1 MARTQGTS
9 ARTQRLITVVAMCLL
24 ALTSAL
30 AIGRVFIGTAS
41 TYEMVVVALASAL
54 LACAMER
61 RNLLLATAVSAL
73 GMLIAIGVFVFP
85 QTTWFGL
92 PTLETISAA
101 VRAAGL
107 IGEQARIQVAPTAPL
122 PPLLLA
128 ALTGTWAAIFSAHA
142 LAFRAGSPLL
152 ALLPPVALVAFA
164 DTVLEDVVRPVYGV
178 AFLVAATAVVFADSL
193 RRVQGWGP
201 VWASPGRAA
210 RLTSTAGKGARR
222 VAAATVAVAIVSPL
236 LIPGF
241 GSKAILDFS
250 SRNDDLVR
258 IDPLVSV
265 QSQLDR
271 DEPIEVFEVH
281 TTQEP
286 VYWRMVALPEF
297 DGTSWKP
304 EEDPVAIDVGPDTP
318 LVTNARPDPALVG
331 DPQTVDVEFRTASD
345 LALPWLP
352 VPYLPIS
359 TNVLADD
366 LRWDP
371 EGGSLLLSGPVDSA
385 TSYTVTAQ
393 LVRPTPG
400 ALRQEEIPASAE
412 TARYTQLP
420 SDFPPEITELAQ
432 AWTADALTPYDK
444 VIAIQ
449 QRFNGA
455 GSEFHYNQNVEPR
468 NDSGALL
475 DFLRNSKEGFCQQFA
490 ASMAVMLR
498 SIGIPARV
506 AVGFTAGTFDD
517 ATDSL
522 RVTTENAHA
531 WVEVL
536 FAGYGWLTFEPTPG
550 RENGAVA
557 AYPYTDPTSDA
568 CQPRPG
574 NDCGTDTTT
583 GGEKGPREVVP
594 PFGPTGTIKD
604 NTRPGGLEPAAARG
618 RGGVDPDITVPEPAR
633 RITVRQAA
641 LLALLLGLIVLAM
654 IPVVRAWRRR
664 RRLRRASDEP
674 RGLILATYDVFTERA
689 GELGFPREPG
699 QTVEEYRARILASQ
713 PLSGGDLDRLTRLTA
728 DAAYAPR
735 DPLPDQAREASQ
747 AADSA
752 LKELKKRTG
761 FGQRVGGLYRRT

>member
-41 TYEMVVVALASAL
+41 TYEMVVVATASAL

-73 GMLIAIGVFVFP
+73 GMLIAIGIFVFP

-222 VAAATVAVAIVSPL
+222 VAAVTVAVAMVSPL

-250 SRNDDLVR
+250 SRNEDQVR

-271 DEPIEVFEVH
+271 DEPIEVFEVN
-281 TTQEP
+281 TQEP
-286 VYWRMVALPEF
+286 VYWRMVALPTF

-331 DPQTVDVEFRTASD
+331 DSQTVPVSFRTASD

-352 VPYLPIS
+352 VPYLPVS

-371 EGGSLLLSGPVDSA
+371 EGGSLLLSEPIDSA
-385 TSYTVTAQ
+385 TSYTVNAQ
-393 LVRPTPG
+393 LVRPTPD
-400 ALRQEEIPASAE
+400 ALREEEIDTSPA

-420 SDFPPEITELAQ
+420 SDFPQGITDLAE
-432 AWTADALTPYDK
+432 AWTADALTP
-444 VIAIQ
+444 
-449 QRFNGA
+449 
-455 GSEFHYNQNVEPR
+455 
-468 NDSGALL
+468 
-475 DFLRNSKEGFCQQFA
+475 
-490 ASMAVMLR
+490 
-498 SIGIPARV
+498 
-506 AVGFTAGTFDD
+506 
-517 ATDSL
+517 
-522 RVTTENAHA
+522 
-531 WVEVL
+531 
-536 FAGYGWLTFEPTPG
+536 
-550 RENGAVA
+550 
-557 AYPYTDPTSDA
+557 
-568 CQPRPG
+568 
-574 NDCGTDTTT
+574 
-583 GGEKGPREVVP
+583 
-594 PFGPTGTIKD
+594 
-604 NTRPGGLEPAAARG
+604 
-618 RGGVDPDITVPEPAR
+618 
-633 RITVRQAA
+633 
-641 LLALLLGLIVLAM
+641 
-654 IPVVRAWRRR
+654 
-664 RRLRRASDEP
+664 
-674 RGLILATYDVFTERA
+674 
-689 GELGFPREPG
+689 
-699 QTVEEYRARILASQ
+699 
-713 PLSGGDLDRLTRLTA
+713 
-728 DAAYAPR
+728 
-735 DPLPDQAREASQ
+735 
-747 AADSA
+747 
-752 LKELKKRTG
+752 
-761 FGQRVGGLYRRT
+761 

>member
-24 ALTSAL
+24 ALTSSL
-30 AIGRVFIGTAS
+30 AIGRVFLGTAS

-73 GMLIAIGVFVFP
+73 GMLIAIGIFVFP

-250 SRNDDLVR
+250 SRSEDQVR

-265 QSQLDR
+265 QAQLDR
-271 DEPIEVFEVH
+271 DEPIEVFEVD
-281 TTQEP
+281 TQEP

-331 DPQTVDVEFRTASD
+331 EPQTVEVNFRTASD

-352 VPYLPIS
+352 LPYLPVS
-359 TNVLADD
+359 TNVLADN

-371 EGGSLLLSGPVDSA
+371 GGWLAAAERTRRLGHLIHRQRTARPPYPGRPA
-385 TSYTVTAQ
+385 QEQIPTS
-393 LVRPTPG
+393 PD
-400 ALRQEEIPASAE
+400 

-420 SDFPPEITELAQ
+420 SDFPPG
-432 AWTADALTPYDK
+432 DHGH
-444 VIAIQ
+444 
-449 QRFNGA
+449 RA
-455 GSEFHYNQNVEPR
+455 GVDRRCAHP
-468 NDSGALL
+468 
-475 DFLRNSKEGFCQQFA
+475 LRQGH
-490 ASMAVMLR
+490 R
-498 SIGIPARV
+498 
-506 AVGFTAGTFDD
+506 
-517 ATDSL
+517 
-522 RVTTENAHA
+522 
-531 WVEVL
+531 
-536 FAGYGWLTFEPTPG
+536 
-550 RENGAVA
+550 
-557 AYPYTDPTSDA
+557 DPT
-568 CQPRPG
+568 
-574 NDCGTDTTT
+574 
-583 GGEKGPREVVP
+583 EVQ
-594 PFGPTGTIKD
+594 
-604 NTRPGGLEPAAARG
+604 
-618 RGGVDPDITVPEPAR
+618 R
-633 RITVRQAA
+633 R
-641 LLALLLGLIVLAM
+641 
-654 IPVVRAWRRR
+654 
-664 RRLRRASDEP
+664 
-674 RGLILATYDVFTERA
+674 
-689 GELGFPREPG
+689 
-699 QTVEEYRARILASQ
+699 
-713 PLSGGDLDRLTRLTA
+713 
-728 DAAYAPR
+728 
-735 DPLPDQAREASQ
+735 
-747 AADSA
+747 
-752 LKELKKRTG
+752 
-761 FGQRVGGLYRRT
+761 GQRVHVRPDRGAAQRLQRAARLPPEHQERVLPAVRGVDGRDAALDRHPGPGGRGVHRRDLRRRHRQPARDDGERPRLGRGAVPRLRLAHLRTYARP

>member
-73 GMLIAIGVFVFP
+73 GMLIAIGIFVFP

-164 DTVLEDVVRPVYGV
+164 DTVLEDLVRPVYGV

-222 VAAATVAVAIVSPL
+222 VAAATVAVAVVSPL

-250 SRNDDLVR
+250 SRTEDQVR

-265 QSQLDR
+265 QSQLER
-271 DEPIEVFEVH
+271 DEPIEVFEVD
-281 TTQEP
+281 TQEP

-331 DPQTVDVEFRTASD
+331 DPQTVEVNFRTASD

-352 VPYLPIS
+352 VPYLPVS
-359 TNVLADD
+359 TNVLADG

-371 EGGSLLLSGPVDSA
+371 EGGSLLLSEPVDSA
-385 TSYTVTAQ
+385 TSYTVNAQ
-393 LVRPTPG
+393 LVRPTPD
-400 ALRQEEIPASAE
+400 ALRKEQIPTSPE

-420 SDFPPEITELAQ
+420 SDFPDQIREIAQ
-432 AWTADALTPYDK
+432 GWTADALTPYDK

-449 QRFNGA
+449 DRFNGV
-455 GSEFHYNQNVEPR
+455 GSEFTYDQNVEPR
-468 NDSGALL
+468 NDQSALL
-475 DFLRNSKEGFCQQFA
+475 DFLVNTQKGFCQQFA
-490 ASMAVMLR
+490 SSMAVMLR

-517 ATDSL
+517 ASDSL

-536 FAGYGWLTFEPTPG
+536 FPGYGWLTFEPTPG
-550 RENGAVA
+550 RQDVA
-557 AYPYTDPTSDA
+557 AYPYTDPTSTV
-568 CQPRPG
+568 CQARPG
-574 NDCGTDTTT
+574 HPCNGTSQPGE
-583 GGEKGPREVVP
+583 GGQIPEPGAVPAGPN
-594 PFGPTGTIKD
+594 GLTKD
-604 NTRPGGLEPAAARG
+604 RSRPGGLEPAAARG

-633 RITVRQAA
+633 RITARQAA

-664 RRLRRASDEP
+664 RRLHRASDEP
-674 RGLILATYDVFTERA
+674 RSLILATYDVFTERA

-735 DPLPDQAREASQ
+735 EPQPDQAREATQ

-752 LKELKKRTG
+752 LRELRKRTG

>member
-1 MARTQGTS
+1 MARTQGTT

-61 RNLLLATAVSAL
+61 RNLLLATAMSAL

-250 SRNDDLVR
+250 SRNEDQVR

-265 QSQLDR
+265 QAQLDR
-271 DEPIEVFEVH
+271 DEPIEVFEVD
-281 TTQEP
+281 TQEP

-331 DPQTVDVEFRTASD
+331 EPQTVEVNFRTASD

-352 VPYLPIS
+352 VPYLPVS
-359 TNVLADD
+359 TNVLADG

-371 EGGSLLLSGPVDSA
+371 EGGSLLLSEPVDSA
-385 TSYTVTAQ
+385 TSYSVNAQ
-393 LVRPTPG
+393 LIRPTPE
-400 ALRQEEIPASAE
+400 ALREEQIPTSPD

-420 SDFPPEITELAQ
+420 SDFPPEITQIAQ
-432 AWTADALTPYDK
+432 AWTTDALTPYDK

-449 QRFNGA
+449 QKFNGV
-455 GSEFHYNQNVEPR
+455 GSEFTYDQTVEPR
-468 NDSGALL
+468 NDSSALL
-475 DFLRNSKEGFCQQFA
+475 DFLQNTKKGFCQQFA
-490 ASMAVMLR
+490 SSMAVMLR

-536 FAGYGWLTFEPTPG
+536 FPGYGWLTFEPTPG
-550 RENGAVA
+550 RQDVA
-557 AYPYTDPTSDA
+557 AYPYTDPTVGECTLDKN
-568 CQPRPG
+568 G
-574 NDCGTDTTT
+574 DCIPIGKP
-583 GGEKGPREVVP
+583 GGEVKGGKGTAQGPATITGEGREGVRPKQIP
-594 PFGPTGTIKD
+594 P
-604 NTRPGGLEPAAARG
+604 EAG

-689 GELGFPREPG
+689 GDLGFPREPG

-735 DPLPDQAREASQ
+735 DPQPDQAREATQ

>member
-30 AIGRVFIGTAS
+30 AIGRVFVGTAS

-85 QTTWFGL
+85 ETTWFGV

-210 RLTSTAGKGARR
+210 RLLSTAGKGARR
-222 VAAATVAVAIVSPL
+222 VAAATVAVAMVSPL

-250 SRNDDLVR
+250 SRNEDQVR

-271 DEPIEVFEVH
+271 DEPIEVFEVD
-281 TTQEP
+281 TEEP
-286 VYWRMVALPEF
+286 VYWRMVALPTF

-304 EEDPVAIDVGPDTP
+304 EEEPVAIDVGPGTP
-318 LVTNARPDPALVG
+318 LVTNAQPDPALVG
-331 DPQTVDVEFRTASD
+331 DSQTVPVSFRTASD

-352 VPYLPIS
+352 VPYLPVS

-371 EGGSLLLSGPVDSA
+371 EGGSLLLSEPIDSA
-385 TSYTVTAQ
+385 TSYTVNAQ
-393 LVRPTPG
+393 LVRPTPD
-400 ALRQEEIPASAE
+400 ALREVEIATSPE

-420 SDFPPEITELAQ
+420 PDFPQGITDLAA
-432 AWTADALTPYDK
+432 AWTADALTPYDE

-449 QRFNGA
+449 QRFNGE
-455 GSEFHYNQNVEPR
+455 GSEFQYDQSVEPR
-468 NDSGALL
+468 NDSSALL
-475 DFLRNSKEGFCQQFA
+475 DFLGNTRRGFCQQFA

-536 FAGYGWLTFEPTPG
+536 FPGYGWLTFEPTPG
-550 RENGAVA
+550 RQDVA
-557 AYPYTDPTSDA
+557 AYPYTDPTVGECTLDKN
-568 CQPRPG
+568 G
-574 NDCGTDTTT
+574 DCIPAG
-583 GGEKGPREVVP
+583 K
-594 PFGPTGTIKD
+594 
-604 NTRPGGLEPAAARG
+604 PGGGVKGGKGAAQGPAAITAAGREGVRPKQTPPEAG
-618 RGGVDPDITVPEPAR
+618 RGAVDPNISVPEPAR

-641 LLALLLGLIVLAM
+641 LVALLLGLIVLAM

-735 DPLPDQAREASQ
+735 DPQPDQAREATQ

-752 LKELKKRTG
+752 LKELRKRTG

>member
-73 GMLIAIGVFVFP
+73 GMLIAIGIFVFP
-85 QTTWFGL
+85 ETTWFGL

-222 VAAATVAVAIVSPL
+222 VAAATVAVAMVSPL

-250 SRNDDLVR
+250 SRNEDQVR

-271 DEPIEVFEVH
+271 DEPIEVFEVN
-281 TTQEP
+281 TQEP
-286 VYWRMVALPEF
+286 VYWRMVALPTF

-304 EEDPVAIDVGPDTP
+304 EEEPVAIDVGPDTP

-331 DPQTVDVEFRTASD
+331 DPQTVPVSFRTASD

-352 VPYLPIS
+352 VPYLPVS

-371 EGGSLLLSGPVDSA
+371 EGGSLLLSEPIDSA
-385 TSYTVTAQ
+385 TSYTVDAQ
-393 LVRPTPG
+393 LVRPTPD
-400 ALRQEEIPASAE
+400 ALREEEIDTSPE

-420 SDFPPEITELAQ
+420 SDFPQEITDLAE
-432 AWTADALTPYDK
+432 AWTADALTPYDE

-449 QRFNGA
+449 QRFNGVD
-455 GSEFHYNQNVEPR
+455 SEFTYDQTVEPR
-468 NDSGALL
+468 NDSSALL
-475 DFLRNSKEGFCQQFA
+475 DFLVNTQKGFCQQFA

-536 FAGYGWLTFEPTPG
+536 FPGYGWLTFEPTPG
-550 RENGAVA
+550 RQDVA
-557 AYPYTDPTSDA
+557 AYPYTDPTFGECTLDKNGDCIA
-568 CQPRPG
+568 AGKPG
-574 NDCGTDTTT
+574 RRGARREGTAE
-583 GGEKGPREVVP
+583 G
-594 PFGPTGTIKD
+594 
-604 NTRPGGLEPAAARG
+604 PAAITAAGREDVRPKQAPAEAG
-618 RGGVDPDITVPEPAR
+618 RGAVDPDITVPEPAR

-641 LLALLLGLIVLAM
+641 LVALLLGLIVLAM

-735 DPLPDQAREASQ
+735 DPQPDQAREATQ

-752 LKELKKRTG
+752 LKELRKRTG

>member
-30 AIGRVFIGTAS
+30 AIGRVFVGTAS

-73 GMLIAIGVFVFP
+73 GMLIAIGIFVFP
-85 QTTWFGL
+85 ETTWFGL

-222 VAAATVAVAIVSPL
+222 VAAATVAVAMVSPL

-250 SRNDDLVR
+250 SRNEDQVR

-271 DEPIEVFEVH
+271 DEPIEVFEVK
-281 TTQEP
+281 TQEP
-286 VYWRMVALPEF
+286 VYWRMVALPTF

-304 EEDPVAIDVGPDTP
+304 EEEPVAIDVGPDTP
-318 LVTNARPDPALVG
+318 LVTNAQPNPALVG
-331 DPQTVDVEFRTASD
+331 DSQTVPVSFRTASD

-352 VPYLPIS
+352 VPYLPVS

-371 EGGSLLLSGPVDSA
+371 EGGSLLLSEPIDSA
-385 TSYTVTAQ
+385 TSYTVDAQ
-393 LVRPTPG
+393 LVRPTPD
-400 ALRQEEIPASAE
+400 ALREEEIDTSPE

-420 SDFPPEITELAQ
+420 SDFPQGITDLAE
-432 AWTADALTPYDK
+432 AWTADALTPYDE

-449 QRFNGA
+449 QRFNGE
-455 GSEFHYNQNVEPR
+455 GSEFTVRPDRGAAQRLQRAARLPR
-468 NDSGALL
+468 EHP
-475 DFLRNSKEGFCQQFA
+475 EGVLPAVRGVDGRDA
-490 ASMAVMLR
+490 AHR
-498 SIGIPARV
+498 SASRPGWPW
-506 AVGFTAGTFDD
+506 GSPPGPSTTNPTACASRPRT
-517 ATDSL
+517 
-522 RVTTENAHA
+522 
-531 WVEVL
+531 
-536 FAGYGWLTFEPTPG
+536 PTPG
-550 RENGAVA
+550 SRCCSPATAGSPSN
-557 AYPYTDPTSDA
+557 
-568 CQPRPG
+568 PR
-574 NDCGTDTTT
+574 
-583 GGEKGPREVVP
+583 
-594 PFGPTGTIKD
+594 
-604 NTRPGGLEPAAARG
+604 LAARTSPPT
-618 RGGVDPDITVPEPAR
+618 RTPTPRSANAR
-633 RITVRQAA
+633 WTRTATA
-641 LLALLLGLIVLAM
+641 S
-654 IPVVRAWRRR
+654 
-664 RRLRRASDEP
+664 LRESQ
-674 RGLILATYDVFTERA
+674 G
-689 GELGFPREPG
+689 
-699 QTVEEYRARILASQ
+699 AR
-713 PLSGGDLDRLTRLTA
+713 
-728 DAAYAPR
+728 
-735 DPLPDQAREASQ
+735 
-747 AADSA
+747 
-752 LKELKKRTG
+752 
-761 FGQRVGGLYRRT
+761 

>member
-73 GMLIAIGVFVFP
+73 GMLIAIGIFVFP
-85 QTTWFGL
+85 ETTWFGL

-101 VRAAGL
+101 VKAAGL

-222 VAAATVAVAIVSPL
+222 VAAATVVVAMVSPL

-250 SRNDDLVR
+250 SRNEDQVR

-265 QSQLDR
+265 QAQLDR
-271 DEPIEVFEVH
+271 DEPIEVFEVN
-281 TTQEP
+281 TQEP
-286 VYWRMVALPEF
+286 VYWRMVALPTF

-331 DPQTVDVEFRTASD
+331 DPQAVEVSFRTASD

-352 VPYLPIS
+352 VPYLPVS

-371 EGGSLLLSGPVDSA
+371 EGGSLLLGAPIDSA
-385 TSYTVTAQ
+385 TSYTVDAQ
-393 LVRPTPG
+393 LVRPTPD
-400 ALRQEEIPASAE
+400 ALREEEIDTSPE

-420 SDFPPEITELAQ
+420 SDFPQGITDLAA
-432 AWTADALTPYDK
+432 AWTADALTPYDE

-449 QRFNGA
+449 QRFNGVD
-455 GSEFHYNQNVEPR
+455 SEFKYDQTVEPR
-468 NDSGALL
+468 NDSSALL
-475 DFLRNSKEGFCQQFA
+475 DFLVNTQEGFCQQFA

-536 FAGYGWLTFEPTPG
+536 FPGYGWLTFEPTPG
-550 RENGAVA
+550 RQDVA
-557 AYPYTDPTSDA
+557 AYPYTDPTVGECTLDKN
-568 CQPRPG
+568 G
-574 NDCGTDTTT
+574 DCIPAGKP
-583 GGEKGPREVVP
+583 GGEVKGGKGAAGGPAEITAAGRDGVRPKQTP
-594 PFGPTGTIKD
+594 P
-604 NTRPGGLEPAAARG
+604 EAG
-618 RGGVDPDITVPEPAR
+618 RGAVDPDITVPEPAR

-641 LLALLLGLIVLAM
+641 LVALLLGLIVLAM

-689 GELGFPREPG
+689 G
-699 QTVEEYRARILASQ
+699 
-713 PLSGGDLDRLTRLTA
+713 
-728 DAAYAPR
+728 
-735 DPLPDQAREASQ
+735 
-747 AADSA
+747 
-752 LKELKKRTG
+752 
-761 FGQRVGGLYRRT
+761 

>member
-1 MARTQGTS
+1 M
-9 ARTQRLITVVAMCLL
+9 
-24 ALTSAL
+24 
-30 AIGRVFIGTAS
+30 
-41 TYEMVVVALASAL
+41 
-54 LACAMER
+54 
-61 RNLLLATAVSAL
+61 
-73 GMLIAIGVFVFP
+73 
-85 QTTWFGL
+85 
-92 PTLETISAA
+92 
-101 VRAAGL
+101 
-107 IGEQARIQVAPTAPL
+107 APTAPL

-222 VAAATVAVAIVSPL
+222 VAAATVAVAMVSPL

-250 SRNDDLVR
+250 SRNEDQVR

-271 DEPIEVFEVH
+271 DEPIEVFEVK
-281 TTQEP
+281 TQEP
-286 VYWRMVALPEF
+286 VYWRMVALPTF

-304 EEDPVAIDVGPDTP
+304 EEEPVAIDVGPDTP
-318 LVTNARPDPALVG
+318 LVTNAQPNPALVG
-331 DPQTVDVEFRTASD
+331 DSQTVPVSFRTASD

-352 VPYLPIS
+352 VPYLPVS

-371 EGGSLLLSGPVDSA
+371 EGGSLLLSGPIDSA
-385 TSYTVTAQ
+385 TSYTVDAQ
-393 LVRPTPG
+393 LVRPTPD
-400 ALRQEEIPASAE
+400 ALREEEIDTSPE

-420 SDFPPEITELAQ
+420 SDFPQEITDLAE
-432 AWTADALTPYDK
+432 AWTADALTPYDE

-449 QRFNGA
+449 QRFNGVD
-455 GSEFHYNQNVEPR
+455 SEFKYDQTVEPR
-468 NDSGALL
+468 NDSSALL
-475 DFLRNSKEGFCQQFA
+475 DFLVNTQKGFCQQFA

-536 FAGYGWLTFEPTPG
+536 FPNYGWLTFEPTPN
-550 RENGAVA
+550 RQDVA
-557 AYPYTDPTSDA
+557 AYPYTDPTFGECTLDKN
-568 CQPRPG
+568 G
-574 NDCGTDTTT
+574 DCIAAGKP
-583 GGEKGPREVVP
+583 GGEVQGGKGTAE
-594 PFGPTGTIKD
+594 G
-604 NTRPGGLEPAAARG
+604 PAAITAAGREDVRPKQVPAEAG
-618 RGGVDPDITVPEPAR
+618 RGAVDPNITVPEPAR

-641 LLALLLGLIVLAM
+641 LMALLLGLIVLAM

-735 DPLPDQAREASQ
+735 DPQPDQAREAT
-747 AADSA
+747 
-752 LKELKKRTG
+752 RGRG
-761 FGQRVGGLYRRT
+761 FGAEGAPEAHRVRPARGRPVPADLTAEEPARRRASPVAVCAAASRRARTNFSRSSSNWRTLVSTPVAMSSIATKNAICPSRSASMTSPSRRQILKMLCPSVTSRTSDR

>member
-61 RNLLLATAVSAL
+61 RNLLLATAVSAV
-73 GMLIAIGVFVFP
+73 GMLIAIGIFVFP
-85 QTTWFGL
+85 ETTWFGL

-101 VRAAGL
+101 VKAAGL

-222 VAAATVAVAIVSPL
+222 VAAATVAVAMVSPL

-250 SRNDDLVR
+250 SRNEDQVR

-271 DEPIEVFEVH
+271 DEPIEVFEVN
-281 TTQEP
+281 TQEP
-286 VYWRMVALPEF
+286 VYWRMVALPTF

-331 DPQTVDVEFRTASD
+331 DPQAVEVSFRTASD

-352 VPYLPIS
+352 VPYLPVS

-371 EGGSLLLSGPVDSA
+371 EGGSLLLGAPIDSA
-385 TSYTVTAQ
+385 TSYTVNAQ
-393 LVRPTPG
+393 LVRPTPD
-400 ALRQEEIPASAE
+400 ALREVEISTSPE

-420 SDFPPEITELAQ
+420 SDFPQDIRDLAE
-432 AWTADALTPYDK
+432 AWTADALTPYDEI
-444 VIAIQ
+444 IAIQ
-449 QRFNGA
+449 QRFNGE
-455 GSEFHYNQNVEPR
+455 GSEFEYDQSVEPR
-468 NDSGALL
+468 NDSSALL
-475 DFLRNSKEGFCQQFA
+475 DFLYNTKQGFCQQFA

-517 ATDSL
+517 ESDSL

-536 FAGYGWLTFEPTPG
+536 FPGYGWLTFEPTPG
-550 RENGAVA
+550 REDVA
-557 AYPYTDPTSDA
+557 AYPYIDPTFGECTLDKN
-568 CQPRPG
+568 G
-574 NDCGTDTTT
+574 DCIPAG
-583 GGEKGPREVVP
+583 K
-594 PFGPTGTIKD
+594 
-604 NTRPGGLEPAAARG
+604 PGGGVKGGKGAAQGPAAITAAAREGVRPKQTPPEAG
-618 RGGVDPDITVPEPAR
+618 RGAVDPDITVPEPAR

-641 LLALLLGLIVLAM
+641 LVALLLGLIVLAM

-664 RRLRRASDEP
+664 RRLRRVSDEP

-728 DAAYAPR
+728 DAAYAAR
-735 DPLPDQAREASQ
+735 DPQPDQAREATQ

-752 LKELKKRTG
+752 LKELRKRTG